1 MSEAQAGVRAEAAS
15 DGGEETM
22 SSNDDSAHEAG
33 SPAYGFSDDELAAH
47 PLVFA
52 DGLLEDKVILL
63 SGGGSGI
70 GKATAFVLARLGANV
85 LICGRREEK
94 LAQTA
99 QSIEARVGRKVAYR
113 AMTIRDPGQVESLI
127 DETWQRF
134 GRLDV
139 LVNNGGGQFP
149 QDAIDFSDKGW
160 HAVIDTNL
168 NGTWYMMQRAARR
181 WRDAGQPGHIIN
193 VVAVV
198 NRGMPQVAHTCAAR
212 AGVIYLSKTVSTEWA
227 PLNIQVNC
235 VAPGSI
241 ATTGLGVYEPD
252 VAAMFKYANPMHR
265 FGDSFDI
272 AQAIVYLAAPSGKF
286 VTGEVLT
293 VDGGAQ
299 QHGENWSAGIPDYFK
314 VHGR

>member
-1 MSEAQAGVRAEAAS
+1 MATDPKPAGENE
-15 DGGEETM
+15 GIT
-22 SSNDDSAHEAG
+22 
-33 SPAYGFSDDELAAH
+33 PPKYGFTDEELAKL
-47 PLVFA
+47 PLVYA
-52 DGLLEDKVILL
+52 EGLLADKVFLL

-70 GKATAFVLARLGANV
+70 GKATAFVLARLGARV
-85 LICGRREEK
+85 MICGRTEEK
-94 LAQTA
+94 LARTA
-99 QSIEARVGRKVAYR
+99 DSIGELLGADVGYH
-113 AMTIRDPGQVESLI
+113 AMTIRDPEQVSELM
-127 DETWQRF
+127 DATWERF
-134 GRLDV
+134 GGLDV

-149 QDAIDFSDKGW
+149 QDAIDFSVKGW
-160 HAVIDTNL
+160 NAVIDTNL
-168 NGTWYMMQRAARR
+168 NGTWYMMQQAAQR
-181 WRDAGQPGHIIN
+181 WRDDGRPGHIIN
-193 VVAVV
+193 VVAVI

-241 ATTGLGVYEPD
+241 ATTGLNVYDPD
-252 VAAMFKYANPMHR
+252 VSAMFRYANPMHR

-286 VTGEVLT
+286 ITGEVLT

>member
-1 MSEAQAGVRAEAAS
+1 MASESKLPGDDQPG
-15 DGGEETM
+15 TTP
-22 SSNDDSAHEAG
+22 SS
-33 SPAYGFSDDELAAH
+33 YGFTNEQLAGL

-52 DGLLEDKVILL
+52 DGLLADKVFLL

-70 GKATAFVLARLGANV
+70 GKATAFVLARLGAKV
-85 LICGRREEK
+85 MICGRTEEK
-94 LAQTA
+94 LARTA
-99 QSIEARVGRKVAYR
+99 DAIAELVGVEVGYH
-113 AMTIRDPGQVESLI
+113 AMTIRDPEQVGELI
-127 DETWQRF
+127 DATWSRF
-134 GRLDV
+134 GGLDV

-149 QDAIDFSDKGW
+149 QDAIDFSVKGW
-160 HAVIDTNL
+160 NAVVDTNL
-168 NGTWYMMQRAARR
+168 NGTWYMMQRAAQR
-181 WRDAGQPGHIIN
+181 WRDAGRPGHIIN

-227 PLNIQVNC
+227 PLSIQVNC

-241 ATTGLGVYEPD
+241 ATTGLNVYEPE
-252 VAAMFKYANPMHR
+252 VADMFRYANAMHR
-265 FGDSFDI
+265 FGDSLDI

-286 VTGEVLT
+286 ITGEVLT

>member
-1 MSEAQAGVRAEAAS
+1 
-15 DGGEETM
+15 M
-22 SSNDDSAHEAG
+22 SSSVKRFNGQTE
-33 SPAYGFSDDELAAH
+33 PVEYGMTDAELAEM
-47 PLVFA
+47 PLVYA
-52 DGLLEDKVILL
+52 DGLLKGKTCLV

-85 LICGRREEK
+85 MICGRREARLQE
-94 LAQTA
+94 TA
-99 QSIEARVGRKVAYR
+99 ESIERLVGCEVGWH
-113 AMTIRDPGQVESLI
+113 AMTIRDPEQVEALM
-127 DETWQRF
+127 DATWSRY
-134 GRLDV
+134 GGLDV

-149 QDAIDFSDKGW
+149 QDAIEFSDKGW
-160 HAVIDTNL
+160 NAVIDTNL

-181 WRDAGQPGHIIN
+181 WRDAEKPGHIIN
-193 VVAVV
+193 IVAVI

-212 AGVIYLSKTVSTEWA
+212 AGVIYLSKSVSTEWA

-241 ATTGLGVYEPD
+241 ATEGLGVYEPD

-265 FGDSFDI
+265 FGDVADI

-293 VDGGAQ
+293 VDGGTQ

>member
-1 MSEAQAGVRAEAAS
+1 
-15 DGGEETM
+15 M
-22 SSNDDSAHEAG
+22 SSTANRREPGDL
-33 SPAYGFSDDELAAH
+33 PYGFTDEQLAEL

-52 DGLLEDKVILL
+52 EDLLKDKVFLL

-70 GKATAFVLARLGANV
+70 GKATAFTLARLGAKV
-85 LICGRREEK
+85 MICGRTEEK
-94 LAQTA
+94 LVATA
-99 QSIEARVGRKVAYR
+99 ESIERLLGKEVAYT
-113 AMTIRDPGQVESLI
+113 AMTIRDPEQVGDLI
-127 DETWQRF
+127 DATWDRF
-134 GRLDV
+134 GGLDV

-149 QDAIDFSDKGW
+149 QDAIDFSVKGW
-160 HAVIDTNL
+160 NAVIDTNL
-168 NGTWYMMQRAARR
+168 NGTWYMMQRAAQR
-181 WRDAGQPGHIIN
+181 WRDADKPGHIIN
-193 VVAVV
+193 VVAVI

-241 ATTGLGVYEPD
+241 STQGLNVYEPE
-252 VAAMFKYANPMHR
+252 VAAMFQYANPMHR
-265 FGDSFDI
+265 FGDSADI

-286 VTGEVLT
+286 ITGEVLT